1 MSNSPEAIENFPFP
15 FQSDSYMYSVN
26 IQPVINEAIFDVDEH
41 YHTEIEERDRILAEG
56 KQGRYFAFP
65 HMKIA
70 QWDVVEIIMNDLA
83 NYYPESFSLI
93 QNGDCWTWENKKL
106 NLKDT
111 FTFLD
116 ESTLLYE
123 PFEYISRQVQEDI
136 ILLDQ
141 REGDLFMDAGILTFP
156 ASWSLGFDAGMRF
169 EEFHG
174 PVPRAHQMGVFKKA
188 KAFLMRVQ
196 IGKPWTRLNW
206 TMTVNRRLDTSLD
219 TYADWKSDRHTVT
232 LANCGEKVHL
242 RVEVQRFV
250 RLPRSNGLMF
260 PIHTYMISLEELLTN
275 PVWTRRLHQVLTNL
289 PPDVVEYKGLSP
301 YHDTVLA
308 WLSQSDKEPVGAIRE
323 SPLPTNY

>member
-1 MSNSPEAIENFPFP
+1 MSNSPKAIARFPFP

-26 IQPVINEAIFDVDEH
+26 IQPVVSEALFDVDEH
-41 YHTEIEERDRILAEG
+41 YHAEMKMRDRILKD

-65 HMKIA
+65 HMKVA
-70 QWDVVEIIMNDLA
+70 QWDALEIIMNDLA
-83 NYYPESFSLI
+83 TYYPESFTLT
-93 QNGDCWTWENKKL
+93 QKCDRWTWLNKKL

-116 ESTLLYE
+116 ESTLPSE

-141 REGDLFMDAGILTFP
+141 REDDLFLDAGILTFP
-156 ASWSLGFDAGMRF
+156 ANWSLDFDAGMRF
-169 EEFHG
+169 EEFHS
-174 PVPRAHQMGVFKKA
+174 PVPRAHEMGVFKKA

-206 TMTVNRRLDTSLD
+206 SMTVNRRLDTSLD
-219 TYADWKSDRHTVT
+219 TYAEWKGDRNTVT
-232 LANCGEKVHL
+232 LDNCGEKVHL

-260 PIHTYMISLEELLTN
+260 PIHTYLISLEELVTN

-289 PPDVVEYKGLSP
+289 PPDLVEYKGLSA
-301 YHDTVLA
+301 YHDIVLT
-308 WLSQSDKEPVGAIRE
+308 WLSQYNLEPELA
-323 SPLPTNY
+323 SASK

>member
-1 MSNSPEAIENFPFP
+1 MSNSPAAIKNFPFP
-15 FQSDSYMYSVN
+15 FKSDSYMYSVN
-26 IQPVINEAIFDVDEH
+26 LQPVTNEALFDIDEH
-41 YHTEIEERDRILAEG
+41 YHAEIKERDRILAES

-65 HMKIA
+65 HMKDA
-70 QWDVVEIIMNDLA
+70 QWDALEIIMNDLA
-83 NYYPESFSLI
+83 AHYPEFSLT
-93 QNGDCWTWENKKL
+93 QNGDRWTWENRQL
-106 NLKDT
+106 DLKDT

-116 ESTLLYE
+116 ESTLPYE

-141 REGDLFMDAGILTFP
+141 REGDLFLDAGILTFP
-156 ASWSLGFDAGMRF
+156 ASWSLGFDQGMRF
-169 EEFHG
+169 EEFHA

-188 KAFLMRVQ
+188 KAFLMRVE

-219 TYADWKSDRHTVT
+219 TYADWGKERSTVT

-260 PIHTYMISLEELLTN
+260 PIHTYLISLEELLTN
-275 PVWTRRLHQVLTNL
+275 PVWIKRLYQVLTNL
-289 PPDVVEYKGLSP
+289 PPDLVEYKGLSR
-301 YHDTVLA
+301 YHNTVLT
-308 WLSQSDKEPVGAIRE
+308 WLSQYDHELKLAS
-323 SPLPTNY
+323 SNN

>member
-1 MSNSPEAIENFPFP
+1 MSNSPEAIKNFPFP
-15 FQSDSYMYSVN
+15 FTDDSYMYSVN
-26 IQPVINEAIFDVDEH
+26 IQSVTNEALFDVDEH
-41 YHTEIEERDRILAEG
+41 YPLEIEECDRILKAG
-56 KQGRYFAFP
+56 KPGRYFAFP

-70 QWDVVEIIMNDLA
+70 QWDALEIIMNDLVVY
-83 NYYPESFSLI
+83 NPESFSLI

-116 ESTLLYE
+116 ESTLPYE

-141 REGDLFMDAGILTFP
+141 REGDLFLDAGILTFP
-156 ASWSLGFDAGMRF
+156 ASWSLDFDAGMRF

-174 PVPRAHQMGVFKKA
+174 PVPRAHELGVFKKA

-219 TYADWKSDRHTVT
+219 TYAEWKSDRNTVT
-232 LANCGEKVHL
+232 LDNCGEKIHL
-242 RVEVQRFV
+242 RVEVQRFI

-289 PPDVVEYKGLSP
+289 PPDLVEYKGLSS
-301 YHDTVLA
+301 YYDTVLT
-308 WLSQSDKEPVGAIRE
+308 WLSQFDREPELASFKNR
-323 SPLPTNY
+323 

>member
-1 MSNSPEAIENFPFP
+1 MTNSPEAIKNFPFP
-15 FQSDSYMYSVN
+15 FANDSYMYSVN
-26 IQPVINEAIFDVDEH
+26 IQPVTNEALFDVDEH
-41 YHTEIEERDRILAEG
+41 YYTEIEERDRILQAG

-70 QWDVVEIIMNDLA
+70 QWDALEIIMNDLVTY
-83 NYYPESFSLI
+83 NPESFSLT
-93 QNGDCWTWENKKL
+93 QNGNRWTWENKKL
-106 NLKDT
+106 NIKDT

-116 ESTLLYE
+116 ESTLPCE

-156 ASWSLGFDAGMRF
+156 ASWSLDFDAGMRF

-174 PVPRAHQMGVFKKA
+174 PVPRAHEMGVFKKA

-219 TYADWKSDRHTVT
+219 TYAEWKSDRNTVT
-232 LANCGEKVHL
+232 LANCGEKLHL
-242 RVEVQRFV
+242 RVEVQRFI

-289 PPDVVEYKGLSP
+289 PPDLVEYKGLSS
-301 YHDTVLA
+301 YYDTVLT
-308 WLSQSDKEPVGAIRE
+308 WLSQFDKEPELASSGKG
-323 SPLPTNY
+323 